1 MNEQE
6 QQKPQ
11 SPARKK
17 LQFVL
22 AMVSLTLRNIGLVG
36 LSALFFSRAN
46 HLSLETVAL
55 SLIPLV
61 WMKNPMKYCGCG
73 GSGGCKGCQEKTM
86 QAVGVQ

>member
-1 MNEQE
+1 MSEQE

-22 AMVSLTLRNIGLVG
+22 AMVSLTLRNVGLVG
-36 LSALFFSRAN
+36 LSAVIFSKAN
-46 HLSLETVAL
+46 ILSFETVILSLL
-55 SLIPLV
+55 PLLF
-61 WMKNPMKYCGCG
+61 MQNPMKYCGCS